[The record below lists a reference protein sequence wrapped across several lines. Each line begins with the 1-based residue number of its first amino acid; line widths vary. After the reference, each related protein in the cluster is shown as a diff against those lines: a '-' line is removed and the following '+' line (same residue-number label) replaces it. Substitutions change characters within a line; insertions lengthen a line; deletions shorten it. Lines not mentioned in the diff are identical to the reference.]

1 MPTSTQRG
9 RALCLRPEVAI
20 VGSLGCAGA
29 LILGGRLLTKSPDE
43 ESSTFHLKPPLEPRG
58 VILSIAPTLH
68 PVTAA
73 PTTSTEPSS
82 SPPSL
87 HPTKVPSAK
96 VS

>member
-1 MPTSTQRG
+1 M
-9 RALCLRPEVAI
+9 
-20 VGSLGCAGA
+20 GSLGCAGA

-43 ESSTFHLKPPLEPRG
+43 ESSTIEDERKPPLEPRG

>member
-1 MPTSTQRG
+1 M
-9 RALCLRPEVAI
+9 
-20 VGSLGCAGA
+20 GSLGCAGA

-43 ESSTFHLKPPLEPRG
+43 ESSIEDERKPALEPRG

-87 HPTKVPSAK
+87 SLHPTKVPSAK

>member
-1 MPTSTQRG
+1 M
-9 RALCLRPEVAI
+9 
-20 VGSLGCAGA
+20 GSLGCAGA

-43 ESSTFHLKPPLEPRG
+43 ESSTRKPPLEPRG